1 MGMRI
6 HMWCLRWQYK
16 SKSLVLCILKGFI
29 VHACVSQYI
38 MFLYNPPWPYE
49 IWPGVALMNQ
59 LNKPKIALSW
69 GTRMCGLEKSNNK
82 TWHHNVFMQYMT
94 WHLDKCLFSTWE
106 FDLEEFNT
114 FSTHTAQ
121 PGHDVH
127 FPKASSTEYC
137 FPGETFISSI
147 IYTNLT
153 YTTTKQIRSSTLILP
168 EGFK

>member
-1 MGMRI
+1 MSI
-6 HMWCLRWQYK
+6 SVLK
-16 SKSLVLCILKGFI
+16 S
-29 VHACVSQYI
+29 H
-38 MFLYNPPWPYE
+38 N
-49 IWPGVALMNQ
+49 
-59 LNKPKIALSW
+59 LSSICW
-69 GTRMCGLEKSNNK
+69 SWDQHK
-82 TWHHNVFMQYMT
+82 
-94 WHLDKCLFSTWE
+94 FSE

-127 FPKASSTEYC
+127 FPKASTEYC